1 MPRPIV
7 MPSFGM
13 YTMEGT
19 LVKWLQPTGA
29 HVAEG
34 SPILEIETDKAT
46 QEVIAPAD
54 GRLHQVAEEGDLVA
68 EQGLLGYILRDGE
81 EAPAQPEPAEPAR
94 ETVGPAPTAA
104 TPAAR
109 RLAREHGIDLT
120 ALAGSGPGGR
130 IVEAD
135 VQAALPIPG
144 ERRPLS
150 PMRRAIANRLIHSV
164 TEAIP
169 CTLTREVEA
178 EALALARERCNERL
192 DGSIPFDAYFA
203 KLLAAE
209 LLERPDLNV
218 VLEGDSVV
226 RLEYAHIGIAVATA
240 EGLVAPVVRVPDRES
255 LSAVAGAIR
264 DLVERARAGTLRP
277 ADLEGA
283 SSTVTNL
290 GGHGIDAFTPILN
303 PPQTTILG
311 VGRLRSI
318 AALRDGQVVSV
329 RTVVLS
335 LTFDHRV
342 ADGASAAALLEGI
355 DRRMNDAAYL
365 DGLE

>member
-1 MPRPIV
+1 

-13 YTMEGT
+13 YTVEGT
-19 LVKWLQPTGA
+19 LVKWLEPAGA

-34 SPILEIETDKAT
+34 RPILEIETDKAT
-46 QEVIAPAD
+46 QEVIAPAE
-54 GRLHQVAEEGDLVA
+54 GRLHHVAAEGDLVS
-68 EQGLLGYILRDGE
+68 EQGLLGYILGDGE
-81 EAPAQPEPAEPAR
+81 EPPARPEPAR
-94 ETVGPAPTAA
+94 ETAGPVPTAA

-109 RLAREHGIDLT
+109 RLAREHGLELSALT
-120 ALAGSGPGGR
+120 GSGPGGR

-135 VQAALPIPG
+135 VQAALSLPG
-144 ERRPLS
+144 ERAPLS

-178 EALALARERCNERL
+178 EALALAREQAYERV
-192 DGSIPFDAYFA
+192 GTSIPFDAYFA
-203 KLLAAE
+203 KLLAGE
-209 LLERPDLNV
+209 LLEHPELNV
-218 VLEGDSVV
+218 VLDGDSLV
-226 RLEYAHIGIAVATA
+226 RLEQAHIGIAVATTD
-240 EGLVAPVVRVPDRES
+240 GLVAPVVRDPDREP
-255 LSAVAGAIR
+255 LAAIAGAIR
-264 DLVERARAGTLRP
+264 ELAERARARTLRP

-311 VGRLRSI
+311 IGRLRST
-318 AALRDGQVVSV
+318 AALREGELISV
-329 RTVVLS
+329 RSVVLS

-342 ADGASAAALLEGI
+342 ADGASAAALLEGL
-355 DRRMNDAAYL
+355 DRRMNDAGYL
-365 DGLE
+365 AGLD

>member
-1 MPRPIV
+1 

-19 LVKWLQPTGA
+19 LLKWLRPTGA

-54 GRLHQVAEEGDLVA
+54 GRLHQVAVEGDLVA
-68 EQGLLGYILRDGE
+68 EQGLLGYILGDGE
-81 EAPAQPEPAEPAR
+81 EPPARPEPAESGRA
-94 ETVGPAPTAA
+94 TAGTAPTAA

-109 RLAREHGIDLT
+109 RLAREQGVDLA
-120 ALAGSGPGGR
+120 ALAGSGPHGR

-135 VQAALPIPG
+135 VQTALSLPG
-144 ERRPLS
+144 KRRPLS

-178 EALALARERCNERL
+178 EELALARERRNE
-192 DGSIPFDAYFA
+192 DQDSSVPFDAYFA

-209 LLERPDLNV
+209 LVERPDLNV
-218 VLEGDSVV
+218 VLDGDSLVP
-226 RLEYAHIGIAVATA
+226 LEHADIGIAVATT
-240 EGLVAPVVRVPDRES
+240 EGLVAPVVRNPAREP

-264 DLVERARAGTLRP
+264 ELAERARAGGLRP

-283 SSTVTNL
+283 SSTITNL

-318 AALRDGQVVSV
+318 AALREGQVVSV

-355 DRRMNDAAYL
+355 DRRMNDAGYL
-365 DGLE
+365 DGLD

>member
-1 MPRPIV
+1 

-19 LVKWLQPTGA
+19 LAKWLEPPGA

-34 SPILEIETDKAT
+34 SPVLEIETDKAT
-46 QEVIAPAD
+46 QEVIAPAE
-54 GRLHQVAEEGDLVA
+54 GRLHQVAREGDLVQ
-68 EQGLLGYILRDGE
+68 EQGLLGYILADGE
-81 EAPAQPEPAEPAR
+81 VPPEERAEKDTP
-94 ETVGPAPTAA
+94 PAPLAA

-109 RLAREHGIDLT
+109 RLAKEQGVDLGT
-120 ALAGSGPGGR
+120 LAGSGPGGR

-135 VQAALPIPG
+135 VQAALSHPS
-144 ERRPLS
+144 EHEALS
-150 PMRRAIANRLIHSV
+150 PMRRAIANRLIRSV

-178 EALALARERCNERL
+178 EVLATARERRNRESGVSVPL
-192 DGSIPFDAYFA
+192 DAYFA

-218 VLEGDSVV
+218 VLDGDSLVH
-226 RLEYAHIGIAVATA
+226 LPDAHIAVAVA
-240 EGLVAPVVRVPDRES
+240 VPDGLVAPVVRHPDREP
-255 LSAVAGAIR
+255 LAAIAGAIR
-264 DLVERARAGTLRP
+264 ELAEKARAGSLRP

-290 GGHGIDAFTPILN
+290 GGHGVDGFTPVLN
-303 PPQTTILG
+303 PPQSTILG
-311 VGRLRSI
+311 IGRLRP
-318 AALRDGQVVSV
+318 AAVVRGSGLV
-329 RTVVLS
+329 AGRVVVLS

-342 ADGASAAALLEGI
+342 GDGASAADLLEGI
-355 DRRMNDAAYL
+355 DRRMNDERYL